1 MSIFHPA
8 SQSQFDSENA
18 QSNDREHGNVDVDR
32 GSAWTT
38 TMGFYA
44 VCGGLVGRRDH
55 GTPKALRVLMIMHI
69 AKAEPHLL
77 PVLHHDQIVDK
88 SKASSL
94 T

>member
-1 MSIFHPA
+1 
-8 SQSQFDSENA
+8 
-18 QSNDREHGNVDVDR
+18 
-32 GSAWTT
+32 
-38 TMGFYA
+38 MGFYA